1 MNYTSTNRKPCP
13 HQNGWHVAVK
23 FWIFTKRVFVCSDCG
38 ETKMLSGGAIICSP
52 KKEVAK

>member
-1 MNYTSTNRKPCP
+1 MDELEIIIVLVCL
-13 HQNGWHVAVK
+13 
-23 FWIFTKRVFVCSDCG
+23 FTGAMLGNCAGDSATMRDCATKG